1 MQTAAERTVQQDI
14 KETSLARVRVHFPLR
29 NFYARCLWIKARH
42 TTHSKAAFPGRFLFP
57 AAGQGKEGGSFDGDC
72 IFLSSRWKM
81 LRRNRPVFLSS
92 NSRNRKP
99 STLNSRNHRKKQES
113 MPARLREKVP
123 LTVIVGSLQSLIFPL
138 PQSVVVEAACSQFNP
153 CLKRKKKGEMQKM
166 KVSSN
171 SFIRE
176 CVYR

>member
-99 STLNSRNHRKKQES
+99 STLNSRNHRKKTGVNASE
-113 MPARLREKVP
+113 RK
-123 LTVIVGSLQSLIFPL
+123 FPNCYRRFFAIL
-138 PQSVVVEAACSQFNP
+138 LFPHSHSRSSWKQHAA
-153 CLKRKKKGEMQKM
+153 
-166 KVSSN
+166 N
-171 SFIRE
+171 SIR
-176 CVYR
+176 V